1 MLIVKR
7 LLIVVMVLVLPAVLT
22 GLSYEAAEFVL
33 FKTNRYIDP
42 ETIRLVTM
50 IEFAIFFFV
59 ALLDARARWAAYP
72 SN

>member
-7 LLIVVMVLVLPAVLT
+7 LLIVVMVLVVPAVLT

-42 ETIRLVTM
+42 ETVRLVTM
-50 IEFAIFFFV
+50 IELAIFFFV
-59 ALLDARARWAAYP
+59 ALLDARARWAADP